1 MPDAASARVRTWYP
15 LKDPAGRDL
24 VSSEIVDVILGDGVE
39 PVTQTEKELRYAEV
53 KRTLRQASDGQ
64 LSDGSWK
71 PVSRDPE
78 LWELRWQWDD
88 GSQLRG
94 YFHEPPLEPDSTI
107 LAKVHRKRIIP
118 ETIPRPSDYR
128 MLPSTKPGSGSE
140 VASPIDGVSATAI
153 PSSNPADLT
162 PDIDSNL

>member
-94 YFHEPPLEPDSTI
+94 YFHEPPLEPDSTGQSPPQ
-107 LAKVHRKRIIP
+107 ADHPGRRSRDQATTECFHRRSRDPDQKWQAPSMGSRRQQS
-118 ETIPRPSDYR
+118 PR
-128 MLPSTKPGSGSE
+128 
-140 VASPIDGVSATAI
+140 
-153 PSSNPADLT
+153 LT
-162 PDIDSNL
+162 PPI

>member
-107 LAKVHRKRIIP
+107 LAKVHRKLIIP
-118 ETIPRPSDYR
+118 RDDPETKRLQNASIDEAGIRIRSG
-128 MLPSTKPGSGSE
+128 KPHRWGLG
-140 VASPIDGVSATAI
+140 D
-153 PSSNPADLT
+153 SNPLV
-162 PDIDSNL
+162 